1 MASIQQIET
10 KLTKAKAMHERTA
23 KRLAAIKERFEKEK
37 KILQAHQE
45 EIYSEWMRNFTIL
58 AEKENIQVCQ
68 IDAERL
74 LALILANKDAVLLV
88 PEEKDEK
95 AKDGEVEFA

>member
-58 AEKENIQVCQ
+58 AEKENIQ

-74 LALILANKDAVLLV
+74 LALILENKDAVLLV
-88 PEEKDEK
+88 SEEKDEK

>member
-10 KLTKAKAMHERTA
+10 KFTKAKAMHERTS
-23 KRLAAIKERFEKEK
+23 KRLDAIKERFEKEK
-37 KILQAHQE
+37 KILQEHQE

-74 LALILANKDAVLLV
+74 LALILENKDAVLLV